1 MKEAWYNQV
10 VGMQFYSSLACL
22 DTVYTVK
29 PEIAKATGLASLPIG
44 PHGEQALHREG
55 GSGIYVF
62 KSTKYD
68 EEIKKFLVWWFK
80 PENWFR
86 GVKNMPLYFDP
97 VTPLIW
103 NMKEWQALPPIRDL
117 PDQLK
122 MYSGEINSKA
132 LQEAL
137 ENPVLGLNPKVND
150 VLTGLQLTDC
160 LQEIILGNA
169 PVEPT
174 LQKYK
179 AKIMQSVAQ

>member
-1 MKEAWYNQV
+1 
-10 VGMQFYSSLACL
+10 
-22 DTVYTVK
+22 
-29 PEIAKATGLASLPIG
+29 
-44 PHGEQALHREG
+44 
-55 GSGIYVF
+55 
-62 KSTKYD
+62 
-68 EEIKKFLVWWFK
+68 
-80 PENWFR
+80 
-86 GVKNMPLYFDP
+86 MPLYFDP

-132 LQEAL
+132 LRELL